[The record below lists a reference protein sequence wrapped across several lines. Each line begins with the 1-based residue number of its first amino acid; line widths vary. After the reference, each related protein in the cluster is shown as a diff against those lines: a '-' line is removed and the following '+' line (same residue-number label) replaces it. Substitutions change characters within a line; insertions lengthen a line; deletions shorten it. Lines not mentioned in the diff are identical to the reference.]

1 MSWWAYYKTLEE
13 EKIQRPYQ
21 SLTFKVFR
29 EILPYVENRFR
40 WEHSRHDHT
49 TLILYYTAPA
59 ERLGRWPTRYIVDI
73 SYGQSKRFRK
83 YHRKYLER
91 KEEEERQRA
100 IEGNASM
107 GILEDVQKVLEKEIH
122 KNLKSVQHEAAKQQ
136 EIAQRLSPFEHDYIK
151 TQIEV
156 EV

>member
-40 WEHSRHDHT
+40 WEHSRYDHT
-49 TLILYYTAPA
+49 ALMLYYTVPA
-59 ERLGRWPTRYIVDI
+59 ERLGEWPTRYIVDI
-73 SYGQSKRFRK
+73 SYGQSKRFHK

-91 KEEEERQRA
+91 KKEEERRLA

-107 GILEDVQKVLEKEIH
+107 GILEDAQRVLENEIR
-122 KNLKSVQHEAAKQQ
+122 KNLKSVQREAAKQQ
-136 EIAQRLSPFEHDYIK
+136 EIGQRLSPFEHDYIK
-151 TQIEV
+151 AQIEV